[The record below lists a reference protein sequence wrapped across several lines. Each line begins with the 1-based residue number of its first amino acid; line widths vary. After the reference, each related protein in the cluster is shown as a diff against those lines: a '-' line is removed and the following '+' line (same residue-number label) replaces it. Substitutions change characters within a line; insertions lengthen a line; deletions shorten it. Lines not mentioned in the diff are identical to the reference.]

1 MRLRGRGSGYKEG
14 PQNKESDEPLH
25 LCISAKNQEEMKKAC
40 GLVDDLLNKIYD
52 EYKKFCI
59 KNNISPVAS
68 QLANRIDCGNSLHK
82 AK

>member
-1 MRLRGRGSGYKEG
+1 M
-14 PQNKESDEPLH
+14 H
-25 LCISAKNQEEMKKAC
+25 SAKNQEEMKKAC
-40 GLVDDLLNKIYD
+40 SLVDDLLNKIYD

-59 KNNISPVAS
+59 KNNISPIAP